1 MIISIDAGKA
11 FDRSQYPIMIK
22 ALYKV
27 ERGHLKTIKV
37 LYDKPTT
44 NIIFNNEKLK
54 TFPLRLGTRQ
64 DSHSHHFYSI
74 KYWKS

>member
-11 FDRSQYPIMIK
+11 FDKFQYPIMIK

-27 ERGHLKTIKV
+27 DREGIKIKV
-37 LYDKPTT
+37 VYDKPTT

-54 TFPLRLGTRQ
+54 AFPLRLGTRQ
-64 DSHSHHFYSI
+64 YSHSHHFYSI
-74 KYWKS
+74 